1 MIQFWRSNADPR
13 CAWQAER
20 RLAVSRV
27 TPGGDGTVIFQGDWK
42 AKGLLAATLF
52 RTAGTVQ
59 IFRLCGTS
67 SAADTQKLR
76 SLSDG

>member
-1 MIQFWRSNADPR
+1 MTQFWRSNADPR

-20 RLAVSRV
+20 RLAVSRA
-27 TPGGDGTVIFQGDWK
+27 TRAGDGTAIVPGDWK
-42 AKGLLAATLF
+42 AKGLLAATPF
-52 RTAGTVQ
+52 RTAGSVQ

-67 SAADTQKLR
+67 SAADTHKLR